1 MSSTRK
7 STRRRKLK
15 HYPAAP
21 NASASACLLEEE
33 ELGVGHSGAP
43 GANSNTMLIRTLVF
57 GVAMLQSTIL
67 IYKFVLILEDAER
80 VEEST
85 AIVPGEIEELVL

>member
-1 MSSTRK
+1 
-7 STRRRKLK
+7 
-15 HYPAAP
+15 
-21 NASASACLLEEE
+21 
-33 ELGVGHSGAP
+33 
-43 GANSNTMLIRTLVF
+43 MLIRTLVF
-57 GVAMLQSTIL
+57 GVALLQSTIL